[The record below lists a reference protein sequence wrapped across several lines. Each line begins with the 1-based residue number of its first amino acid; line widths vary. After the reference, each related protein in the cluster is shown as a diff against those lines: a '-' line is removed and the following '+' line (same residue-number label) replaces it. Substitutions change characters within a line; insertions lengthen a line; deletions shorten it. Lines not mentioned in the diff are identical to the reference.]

1 MLKLM
6 VDIGTSVS
14 LYSATD
20 TWDWLAFWSQTG
32 LELTAKACFSSS
44 CSFPG
49 PPAMFPLS
57 FLDHKDT
64 CRGWSPCP
72 LHFFF

>member
-20 TWDWLAFWSQTG
+20 TWDWLAFWCQTG
-32 LELTAKACFSSS
+32 L
-44 CSFPG
+44 
-49 PPAMFPLS
+49 
-57 FLDHKDT
+57 DT
-64 CRGWSPCP
+64 YS
-72 LHFFF
+72 